1 MSLAAAFVGVL
12 PLRQLVAQL
21 ARISDIHVVDPKI
34 ELIPVNVLRRQRVIA
49 AGGVVATIEHQQ
61 AIGALASHKVVAH
74 DCQVVVRSA
83 RHVGADDWAA
93 RHMRQLQRRCINPE
107 PPADS
112 EMLVNVQDS
121 PPAMMG
127 ACMLCNAG
135 MYAEDLA
142 ASNKVEHHV

>member
-61 AIGALASHKVVAH
+61 AVGALASHKVVAH

-93 RHMRQLQRRCINPE
+93 RHMCQLQRRCIDPE
-107 PPADS
+107 PPAALGKCQF
-112 EMLVNVQDS
+112 MCKIVL
-121 PPAMMG
+121 
-127 ACMLCNAG
+127 L
-135 MYAEDLA
+135 
-142 ASNKVEHHV
+142 